1 MSIIYIFIYVY
12 FLEREREREGTRGGG
27 AEREGDRGSE
37 VGSVLTA
44 ASPMW
49 GLNS

>member
-12 FLEREREREGTRGGG
+12 FLEREREGTRGGG

>member
-1 MSIIYIFIYVY
+1 MVIFG
-12 FLEREREREGTRGGG
+12 RERESMSMSRRR

-37 VGSVLTA
+37 ADSVLTA

-49 GLNS
+49 GSQSRPVRS